1 MGPHWS
7 VFLIVGILVL
17 VLFGGRGRISSMMGD
32 FAKGITAFRKGLKD
46 DSKDESEGDDASR
59 PTASISAESRED
71 ERTGS

>member
-46 DSKDESEGDDASR
+46 DSKDEDAKDER
-59 PTASISAESRED
+59 PAGSLPHETRED

>member
-7 VFLIVGILVL
+7 IFVIVGILVL
-17 VLFGGRGRISSMMGD
+17 VLFGGRGRISAMMGD

-46 DSKDESEGDDASR
+46 DSKDEDAKDER
-59 PTASISAESRED
+59 PAASIASETRED

>member
-7 VFLIVGILVL
+7 IFVIVGILVL
-17 VLFGGRGRISSMMGD
+17 VLFGGRGRISAMMGD

-46 DSKDESEGDDASR
+46 DSKDEDAAEER
-59 PTASISAESRED
+59 PAASISAETRED

>member
-46 DSKDESEGDDASR
+46 DSKDESEGEDASR
-59 PTASISAESRED
+59 PAPGISAETRDD

>member
-7 VFLIVGILVL
+7 IFVIVGILVL
-17 VLFGGRGRISSMMGD
+17 VLFGGRGRISAMMGD

-46 DSKDESEGDDASR
+46 DSKDEDAKDER
-59 PTASISAESRED
+59 PSASIASETRED